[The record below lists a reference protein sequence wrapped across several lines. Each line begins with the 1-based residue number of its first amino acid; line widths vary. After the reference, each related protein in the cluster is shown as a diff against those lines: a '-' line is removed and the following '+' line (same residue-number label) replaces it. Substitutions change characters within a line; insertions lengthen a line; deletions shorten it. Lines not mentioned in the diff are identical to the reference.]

1 MKTFLFSFLLILL
14 PLYGFTDIKVDVVT
28 EMRATNVILKGN
40 IDLRP
45 GATTTL
51 TTNVSG
57 SSYTYVWSIGD
68 EDKVSRFFSWSTS
81 GNQITI
87 THLNNLDYALID
99 VYCSVLDSNGTIVS
113 DEWAEIVVQP
123 N

>member
-1 MKTFLFSFLLILL
+1 MFM
-14 PLYGFTDIKVDVVT
+14 PLYGFADIKVDVVT
-28 EMRATNVILKGN
+28 ETEASNVILKGN

-45 GATTTL
+45 GGTTTL
-51 TTNVSG
+51 TTNVGG

-99 VYCSVLDSNGTIVS
+99 VYCAVLDSNGTIVS

-123 N
+123 NW